1 MSNKSCRRNGFIT
14 ALLIAAFFVGSLPVR
29 AQDIVTSS
37 DISGGSSVFVFR
49 GNRKAKQTKAAYQA
63 VAKRTVVQ
71 KREARVKLVRQSTTV
86 AKAVQKT
93 RPTKRVDAA
102 ELQRI
107 QPQIARMKKEE
118 ASLVFAGA
126 GEYYLE
132 RDDVDKGLEFF
143 RESLTLDAN
152 NKFAKLGLSD
162 ASVRK
167 GNQLLEKEEFAKA
180 KLFFEDAIKND
191 PNNATAYAGL
201 AEAQDSTDESE
212 KAAANYE
219 KALSLNQNLT
229 ELYTP
234 LGISYYRKNDIAKAK
249 TLLMKALATDADNP
263 ETQYFLASILYK
275 ETKYNEA
282 LTAIQKTLKA
292 DAGNADAHYLQA
304 NIFDQLGDEAKA
316 IAAYNQAVTLNPKL
330 SGAWFDLGAA
340 QYNAGNYAE
349 AVKAYEK
356 VTQLD
361 NRNWEAYLNLADTFW
376 QAEDFVK
383 AEGAYTLALTFLD
396 RNKDADVSNQ
406 ERSEIYNKF
415 GWTLGQQCRILME
428 QRKQCNKWISM
439 LANFQKATDLVPD
452 AINYSNLGWAYFNQ
466 GHLDVVSKREAAG
479 REKLLKAKA
488 ALESA
493 INLKP
498 QFVEAPL
505 MNLGGTLIDLGEY
518 PAAIETLRKVSGKRG
533 DWQVADYMIGVA
545 YRKSGDLNKAAD
557 AFNAALKKD
566 DKYVAALA
574 GLGETQFR
582 RNKRDEADKVVARLK
597 KIGTPDAV
605 GQAQKLEATMKLPF

>member
-1 MSNKSCRRNGFIT
+1 MFNKSCRRNGLTT
-14 ALLIAAFFVGSLPVR
+14 AFLIAAFFVGNLPLQ

-49 GNRKAKQTKAAYQA
+49 GNRKPKQTKVAYQA

-71 KREARVKLVRQSTTV
+71 KRETRVKLVRQSTTI
-86 AKAVQKT
+86 AKAIQKT
-93 RPTKRVDAA
+93 RPTKRIDAA
-102 ELQRI
+102 EFKRI
-107 QPQIARMKKEE
+107 QPQMVRMKKEE
-118 ASLVFAGA
+118 ASLIFAGA

-132 RDDVDKGLEFF
+132 RDDIDKGLEFF
-143 RESLTLDAN
+143 RESLNLDAN
-152 NKFAKLGLSD
+152 NNFAKLGLSD
-162 ASVRK
+162 ATVRK
-167 GNQLLEKEEFAKA
+167 GNQLLEKEEFDKA

-201 AEAQDSTDESE
+201 AETQDAAGEDE

-234 LGISYYRKNDIAKAK
+234 LGISYYRKGDIAKAK
-249 TLLMKALATDADNP
+249 TLLTKALVTDAENP

-292 DAGNADAHYLQA
+292 DANNADAHYLQA
-304 NIFDQLGDEAKA
+304 NIQEQLGEEAKA
-316 IAAYNQAVTLNPKL
+316 IDGYNQAVTLNPKL

-340 QYNAGNYAE
+340 QYNAGNFAE
-349 AVKAYEK
+349 AVKAYGT

-361 NRNWEAYLNLADTFW
+361 NRNWQAHLNLADTFW
-376 QAEDFVK
+376 QAGDFVK
-383 AEGAYTLALTFLD
+383 AEGSYNLALTFLD
-396 RNKDADVSNQ
+396 RSKDANVSNQ
-406 ERSEIYNKF
+406 EKSEIYNKLGF
-415 GWTLGQQCRILME
+415 TLGQQCRILME
-428 QRKQCNKWISM
+428 QRKQCNKWVSM
-439 LANFQKATDLVPD
+439 LNNFQKATDLVPD

-466 GHLDVVSKREAAG
+466 GHLDVVSRREAEG

-493 INLKP
+493 VNLKP

-518 PAAIETLRKVSGKRG
+518 PAAIETLKKVSGKRS

-566 DKYVAALA
+566 DKYIAALA

-582 RNKRDEADKVVARLK
+582 RNKKDEANKIIAQLK
-597 KIGTPDAV
+597 KIGTPDAII
-605 GQAQKLEATMKLPF
+605 QAQKLEATMKMPM